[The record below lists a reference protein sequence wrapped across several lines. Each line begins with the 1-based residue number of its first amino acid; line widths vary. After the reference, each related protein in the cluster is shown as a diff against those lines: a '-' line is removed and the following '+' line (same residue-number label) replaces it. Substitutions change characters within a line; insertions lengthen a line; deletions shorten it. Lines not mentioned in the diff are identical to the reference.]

1 MSGHNSLIATYA
13 NHHVAETALKK
24 LHNAGFDMHKLSIVE
39 KNQPSVTEMEGATVL
54 GNLSALDT
62 TQYTCIPRERLPDY
76 EAELNVDRMLI
87 VAHGT
92 PDEIDLAK
100 HIIDS
105 VHPESLDGKVSCTVY
120 YGCMD

>member
-13 NHHVAETALKK
+13 NHSLAETAIKK
-24 LHNAGFDMHKLSIVE
+24 LHSAGFDMHKLSIVE
-39 KNQPSVTEMEGATVL
+39 KDHQSATEIEGATVID
-54 GNLSALDT
+54 NLDGLDR
-62 TQYTCIPRERLPDY
+62 TQYTCIPKERLPDY
-76 EAELNVDRMLI
+76 EAELNAHRMLI

-92 PDEIDLAK
+92 PDEIDMAK

-105 VHPESLDGKVSCTVY
+105 VHPESLDGEVSCTMY